1 MLELVYKNIS
11 VKEKLKFFVQHG
23 MAIKYIAERMEV
35 DPSTLSKWLSG
46 AKGITHKNE
55 DKLNLTLQQIA
66 KELAVLMEV

>member
-1 MLELVYKNIS
+1 MSI
-11 VKEKLKFFVQHG
+11 KEKLSFCVEHG

>member
-1 MLELVYKNIS
+1 MLELAYKNIS
-11 VKEKLKFFVQHG
+11 VKEKLDFFVQHG
-23 MAIKYIAERMEV
+23 MAIKYIAERMDV

-66 KELAVLMEV
+66 KELAILMEV

>member
-11 VKEKLKFFVQHG
+11 VKEKLEFFVQHG
-23 MAIKYIAERMEV
+23 MTIKYIAERMEV

>member
-11 VKEKLKFFVQHG
+11 VKEKLEFFVQHG
-23 MAIKYIAERMEV
+23 MAIKYIAERMGV

-55 DKLNLTLQQIA
+55 DKLNLILQQIA

>member
-11 VKEKLKFFVQHG
+11 VKEKLDFFVQHG

>member
-1 MLELVYKNIS
+1 MLELAYKNIS
-11 VKEKLKFFVQHG
+11 VKEKLESFVQHG
-23 MAIKYIAERMEV
+23 MAIKYIAERMDV

>member
-11 VKEKLKFFVQHG
+11 VKEKLEFFVQHG
-23 MAIKYIAERMEV
+23 MTIKYIAERMEV
-35 DPSTLSKWLSG
+35 NPSTLSKWLSG

>member
-1 MLELVYKNIS
+1 MT
-11 VKEKLKFFVQHG
+11 VKEKLIFFVHHG
-23 MAIKYIAERMEV
+23 IAIKYIAERMGV
-35 DPSTLSKWLSG
+35 NPSTLSKWLSG

>member
-1 MLELVYKNIS
+1 MLELVYKNVS
-11 VKEKLKFFVQHG
+11 VKEKLEFFVQHG
-23 MAIKYIAERMEV
+23 IAIKYIAERMGV

>member
-11 VKEKLKFFVQHG
+11 VKEKLEFFVQHG
-23 MAIKYIAERMEV
+23 MTIKYIAERMEV

-55 DKLNLTLQQIA
+55 NKLNLTLQQIA

>member
-11 VKEKLKFFVQHG
+11 VKEKLEFFVQHG

-55 DKLNLTLQQIA
+55 NKLNLTLQQIA

>member
-11 VKEKLKFFVQHG
+11 VKEKLEFFVQHG

>member
-11 VKEKLKFFVQHG
+11 VKEKLEFFVQHG
-23 MAIKYIAERMEV
+23 MAIKYIAERMGV

-55 DKLNLTLQQIA
+55 DKLNSTLQQIA
-66 KELAVLMEV
+66 KELSVLMEV

>member
-11 VKEKLKFFVQHG
+11 VKEKLDFFVQHG
-23 MAIKYIAERMEV
+23 MAIKYIAERMDV